1 MRLLLTTLCIVLC
14 ATIVQAQEERDT
26 VLPRCP
32 VFITDTVSVN
42 NFFLEFQPSTVKVQ
56 RNRGRLIVVVEQRD
70 QYFTLFFRD
79 KKLRTTRYRIVT
91 DPDNKSE
98 VAAKYS
104 FRSGESASYVDVS
117 SGAVDVNFDKEKN
130 FWRVKVNGMMAN
142 IAARSVTYYKVKAE
156 LLLK

>member
-1 MRLLLTTLCIVLC
+1 MRLLLLTLSFIFC
-14 ATIVQAQEERDT
+14 ASALQAQEERDT

-32 VFITDTVSVN
+32 VFITDTVSIN

-56 RNRGRLIVVVEQRD
+56 RNRGKLIVAVEQRD
-70 QYFTLFFRD
+70 QFFTLFFRD
-79 KKLRTTRYRIVT
+79 KKLRNTRYRIVT
-91 DPDNKSE
+91 DPDNKNE

-130 FWRVKVNGMMAN
+130 VWRVKINGMMAN
-142 IAARSVTYYKVKAE
+142 IVTRSVTYYKVKAE
-156 LLLK
+156 LFLR